1 MHIPSSYSPD
11 EIVKY
16 CVPESL
22 QSTIGALLDDL
33 LQQITD
39 LEKEVKDSEKS
50 NELAWEQV
58 SFARDLIESID
69 HHAERNT
76 KMVDFKKAYAQ
87 CRADTSFEV

>member
-16 CVPESL
+16 CVPEAL
-22 QSTIGALLDDL
+22 QSTIGQVLDDL
-33 LQQITD
+33 IQQIAE
-39 LEKEVKDSEKS
+39 LEKDIQAAEKS

-69 HHAERNT
+69 HHVERNT
-76 KMVDFKKAYAQ
+76 KFTEFKKAYRTA
-87 CRADTSFEV
+87 REDTSFEV